1 MKLATLERI
10 RVLRAASVPAVL
22 VTDLGSGAQAIATRD
37 GVEGDLSLD
46 EATAS
51 LALARLKSD
60 RSGRLDAPH
69 DNLFVQCHN
78 PPLRMII
85 VGAVH
90 IGQALAPMAATAGY
104 AVTVI
109 DPRRSFATAE
119 RFPGVELNDEWPDDA
134 LEALKPDSR
143 TAIITLTHDPKLD
156 DPALHAALR
165 SDAFYIGCLGSTRT
179 HAKRLER
186 LREAG
191 FGDAD
196 FTRIHGPLGLNIG
209 AKSPAEIAVSALA
222 QVVEVLRNGPK
233 AA

>member
-1 MKLATLERI
+1 MKLGTLDRL
-10 RVLRAASVPAVL
+10 RDLRAGSVPAVL
-22 VTDLGSGAQAIATRD
+22 VTDLATGEQAIVTGD
-37 GVEGDLSLD
+37 GVEGSLALD
-46 EATAS
+46 GDTAS
-51 LALARLKSD
+51 LALTRLRSD
-60 RSGRLDAPH
+60 KSGRLDAPH

-78 PPLRMII
+78 PPLRLFI

-109 DPRRSFATAE
+109 DPRRSFATDE
-119 RFPGVELNDEWPDDA
+119 RFPGVELNSEWPDDA
-134 LEALKPDSR
+134 LEMLKPDSR
-143 TAIITLTHDPKLD
+143 TAVITLTHDPKLD

-165 SDAFYIGCLGSTRT
+165 SEAFYIGCLGSKRT

-186 LREAG
+186 LRDAG
-191 FGDAD
+191 FTDAD
-196 FTRIHGPLGLNIG
+196 FARIHGPLGLDIG

-222 QVVEVLRNGPK
+222 QVIEVLRNGTK